1 MATACLGQNRDGGA
15 CSAAPGADGYCM
27 WHSPANAAT
36 RDAWRRKGGAQRS
49 NRARAKK
56 RLIDAGMSASEVG
69 GLLSSVLRG
78 VVTGTVEP
86 GVGNACANIARA
98 LVEVR
103 KVSDL
108 EQEVADLE
116 RLVRGGSRSG

>member
-1 MATACLGQNRDGGA
+1 MATGCMGANKDGGA
-15 CSAAPGADGYCM
+15 CSAVPGSDGYCM

-36 RDAWRRKGGAQRS
+36 REEWRKKGGAQRS

-56 RLIDAGMSASEVG
+56 QLIDAGMTASEVG

-78 VVTGTVEP
+78 VVSGKVEP

-103 KVSDL
+103 KV
-108 EQEVADLE
+108 ADLE
-116 RLVRGGSRSG
+116 TEVTELQRLVRGGRAS